1 MKAIAVV
8 AVSALGVLGIVGLA
22 EVTQNRPD
30 VVEAGTTTV
39 VNFDVGTR
47 DYQRGDD
54 AAAQALWAVC
64 SSTVGGEVSTPVA
77 TDDGEGGD
85 TYRVTISPAI
95 GEHGR
100 KRLAGCLEDATLD
113 RVVGHVRSIS
123 TAA

>member
-1 MKAIAVV
+1 M
-8 AVSALGVLGIVGLA
+8 
-22 EVTQNRPD
+22 
-30 VVEAGTTTV
+30 VEAGTTTV

-64 SSTVGGEVSTPVA
+64 SSTVGGEVTTPVA
-77 TDDGEGGD
+77 ADDGEGGD
-85 TYRVTISPAI
+85 AYNVTISPAI

-100 KRLAGCLEDATLD
+100 KRLVGCLEDATLD